1 MLLKKNKMFYIFIIL
16 SILFLSFNAEAAIDN
31 KDLFNNVLN
40 EFQTSSSAW
49 GAKIE
54 THATWLYWLLA
65 TISMV
70 FTFGFMILRKA
81 DIGEL
86 FAEFIRFTIFVGFFW
101 WLLTNGPKFAIDIIN
116 SLKDIA
122 SDASGFSKQLKP
134 SGVVDI
140 GFQIFDTMVNNIS
153 FSLSSLVGVFL
164 SLFILFIMTLIGFNM
179 LLLLVSSWIM
189 AYAGIFFLGFGGSR
203 WTSEIAINYFKTI
216 LGLAIQI
223 LTMILIIGIGRDL
236 IFGYYT
242 KMNTTSVTIKE
253 MAVLSIVA
261 LVIYLLTDKLPAFMS
276 GVITGASIGQNAG
289 HVSGGAALAA
299 AGAALGASAMALK
312 EVTTQLGGATSA
324 GYNAVKEAS
333 QMVNSGEDIV
343 SSMMNTP
350 SYSSEETKAKT
361 PGDTPLGK
369 AMGFSSDTAKMVA
382 QTTANLASGA
392 WGSTKDGIS
401 NAVSDTV
408 GGKIAEQIKSSGSEQ
423 ASENSTG
430 TIGSSDNGSGVDPGN
445 FSGDYF
451 AATQNND
458 TTLDEEAEIAAF
470 RDKNIQ

>member
-216 LGLAIQI
+216 L
-223 LTMILIIGIGRDL
+223 
-236 IFGYYT
+236 
-242 KMNTTSVTIKE
+242 
-253 MAVLSIVA
+253 
-261 LVIYLLTDKLPAFMS
+261 
-276 GVITGASIGQNAG
+276 
-289 HVSGGAALAA
+289 
-299 AGAALGASAMALK
+299 
-312 EVTTQLGGATSA
+312 
-324 GYNAVKEAS
+324 
-333 QMVNSGEDIV
+333 NS
-343 SSMMNTP
+343 
-350 SYSSEETKAKT
+350 
-361 PGDTPLGK
+361 
-369 AMGFSSDTAKMVA
+369 
-382 QTTANLASGA
+382 
-392 WGSTKDGIS
+392 
-401 NAVSDTV
+401 
-408 GGKIAEQIKSSGSEQ
+408 
-423 ASENSTG
+423 
-430 TIGSSDNGSGVDPGN
+430 
-445 FSGDYF
+445 
-451 AATQNND
+451 
-458 TTLDEEAEIAAF
+458 
-470 RDKNIQ
+470 

>member
-1 MLLKKNKMFYIFIIL
+1 MKKKLFVLSAIFLISLIISYDAL
-16 SILFLSFNAEAAIDN
+16 A
-31 KDLFNNVLN
+31 
-40 EFQTSSSAW
+40 SSSQGIFDTIINDYQSNMTSW
-49 GAKIE
+49 PKKIRVYSE
-54 THATWLYWLLA
+54 WLFWTLA
-65 TISMV
+65 SISMV
-70 FTFGFMILRKA
+70 FTFGFMLFKKA

-86 FAEFIRFTIFVGFFW
+86 FAEFIRFILFIGFFW
-101 WLLTNGPKFAIDIIN
+101 WLLTNGTTI
-116 SLKDIA
+116 SLDLISSFQKIGA
-122 SDASGFSKQLKP
+122 SISGFGKDLKP
-134 SGVVDI
+134 TGIVDI
-140 GFQIFDTMVNNIS
+140 GFDTF
-153 FSLSSLVGVFL
+153 FSLVEHSSWSIKSFVAIVMSLFLLIMLSLVA
-164 SLFILFIMTLIGFNM
+164 FNM
-179 LLLLVSSWIM
+179 LLLLIQFYFL
-189 AYAGIFFLGFGGSR
+189 AYAGIFLLGFGGSR
-203 WTSEIAINYFKTI
+203 WTYEIALNYFKTVI
-216 LGLAIQI
+216 GIGLQI
-223 LTMILIIGIGRDL
+223 FTMILIVGIGRAIIL
-236 IFGYYT
+236 KYISGIQL
-242 KMNTTSVTIKE
+242 TSITIE
-253 MAVLSIVA
+253 EITIVA
-261 LVIYLLTDKLPAFMS
+261 TIGLVMYLLTDKLPSFIS
-276 GVITGASIGQNAG
+276 GIITGASIGQNSG
-289 HVSGGAALAA
+289 QVSGGAALATA
-299 AGAALGASAMALK
+299 AAALGASAMALK

-392 WGSTKDGIS
+392 WGATKDSVS

-408 GGKIAEQIKSSGSEQ
+408 GGKIAEQIKNSGSEQ

-430 TIGSSDNGSGVDPGN
+430 TIDSSDNGSGIDPGN
-445 FSGDYF
+445 FSSDYF